1 MTASPLMKEEL
12 QKLDEITAQA
22 WYMTGRNISAL
33 SDLYADKDNNQI
45 EMDRLIH
52 RRHLQKNTQS
62 LTRRKKEASRLQSSI
77 QIMIHRM
84 VITSHNSHICTMPHN
99 AVFYPDRR

>member
-12 QKLDEITAQA
+12 RKLDEITAQA

-45 EMDRLIH
+45 EMDRLIDY
-52 RRHLQKNTQS
+52 RRHLQNKI
-62 LTRRKKEASRLQSSI
+62 RRVLPDEKKKHPGCNHPFRS
-77 QIMIHRM
+77 
-84 VITSHNSHICTMPHN
+84 
-99 AVFYPDRR
+99 